1 MGPCS
6 DSEELATPMKTDELS
21 GDSGESFKSC
31 VPARVE
37 CGIGESAMPVRV
49 RVKICGIT
57 SREDALA
64 AVLAGADALGFN
76 TWEGSKRYM
85 DIRGAGGWMVDL
97 PAFVTRV
104 ALCIN
109 KPLEE
114 AMAIA
119 QLPWV
124 DALQFHGDESVEY
137 CERFSKAG
145 VPFIRA
151 VRLGNAEDLEKLDGW
166 STSSVLVDAAVT
178 GAYGGTGALAD
189 MALARKAVERFPR
202 LNITLAGGLTP
213 ANVQEAV
220 VAVRPY
226 AVDVASGVESTPG
239 RKEAQLMR
247 AFVGLVSKAG

>member
-1 MGPCS
+1 
-6 DSEELATPMKTDELS
+6 MKTYKQ
-21 GDSGESFKSC
+21 SGES
-31 VPARVE
+31 
-37 CGIGESAMPVRV
+37 GENGAPVGLQSGLGGSAGSGRV
-49 RVKICGIT
+49 RVKVCGIT

-76 TWEGSKRYM
+76 TWEGSKRRM
-85 DIRGAGGWMVDL
+85 DIHAAGEWMRDL

-109 KPLEE
+109 KTLED
-114 AMAIA
+114 ALAIA

-124 DALQFHGDESVEY
+124 DALQFHGDEAVEY
-137 CERFSKAG
+137 CAQFAKTG
-145 VPFIRA
+145 FPFVRA

-166 STSSVLVDAAVT
+166 STSSVLVDASVA

-220 VAVRPY
+220 ATVRPY
-226 AVDVASGVESTPG
+226 AVDVASGVESAPG
-239 RKEAQLMR
+239 RKAADLMR
-247 AFVGLVSKAG
+247 AFVMRASEPQCD

>member
-1 MGPCS
+1 
-6 DSEELATPMKTDELS
+6 MKTDELS

-31 VPARVE
+31 TPARVE
-37 CGIGESAMPVRV
+37 GGIGESAMPVRV

-137 CERFSKAG
+137 CERFSKDT
-145 VPFIRA
+145 VDLHPDIR
-151 VRLGNAEDLEKLDGW
+151 
-166 STSSVLVDAAVT
+166 
-178 GAYGGTGALAD
+178 
-189 MALARKAVERFPR
+189 
-202 LNITLAGGLTP
+202 I
-213 ANVQEAV
+213 AV
-220 VAVRPY
+220 VCQHTCLLDLGEHVGHERLTAKTWFDCHHEDHVDGRQRLANRINGCARLEGDACTGSGCADIASNLEWMMRGLDVEGDACGTHLGITRCPPIGVIDHEVAVSRY
-226 AVDVASGVESTPG
+226 
-239 RKEAQLMR
+239 
-247 AFVGLVSKAG
+247 

>member
-1 MGPCS
+1 MEPCS
-6 DSEELATPMKTDELS
+6 DSEERVTPMKTDKLS
-21 GDSGESFKSC
+21 SDGGERLKTYA
-31 VPARVE
+31 P
-37 CGIGESAMPVRV
+37 GRV

-85 DIRGAGGWMVDL
+85 DIHAAGGWMGDS

-114 AMAIA
+114 ALAIA

-137 CERFSKAG
+137 CERFSKTG
-145 VPFIRA
+145 FPFIRA

-166 STSSVLVDAAVT
+166 STSSVLVDAAVA
-178 GAYGGTGALAD
+178 GAYGGTGVLAD
-189 MALARKAVERFPR
+189 MAMARKAVERFPR

-220 VAVRPY
+220 AAVRPY
-226 AVDVASGVESTPG
+226 AVDVASGVEFAPG
-239 RKEAQLMR
+239 RKEAELMR
-247 AFVGLVSKAG
+247 VFVGLVSQAR

>member
-1 MGPCS
+1 
-6 DSEELATPMKTDELS
+6 MKTDELS

-31 VPARVE
+31 APAPVKGE
-37 CGIGESAMPVRV
+37 IGESAVPRRV

-57 SREDALA
+57 SREDAMA

-85 DIRGAGGWMVDL
+85 DIRCAGGWMGDL

-114 AMAIA
+114 ALAIA

-124 DALQFHGDESVEY
+124 DALQFHGDEAVEY
-137 CERFSKAG
+137 CEQFSKAG
-145 VPFIRA
+145 FPFIRA
-151 VRLGNAEDLEKLDGW
+151 VRLGNAEELEKLGGW

-213 ANVQEAV
+213 ANVRAAV
-220 VAVRPY
+220 AAVRPY

-239 RKEAQLMR
+239 RKEAELMR
-247 AFVGLVSKAG
+247 AFVGLVSQAH